1 MLGTENKTGPKEIRV
16 INGMK
21 TRAKVSRR
29 MRLRLSSENL
39 RDFERGWILGESWR
53 MKRFNLQKEGK
64 GHPCRRKA

>member
-1 MLGTENKTGPKEIRV
+1 
-16 INGMK
+16 MK

-53 MKRFNLQKEGK
+53 MKSFNLQKERK

>member
-1 MLGTENKTGPKEIRV
+1 
-16 INGMK
+16 MK